1 MDKGKVKDDLVAMY
15 KSVSIDPTGAKCMA
29 DKQAEKTDSQQL
41 AAELGFMC
49 ASTMV
54 EAVKG
59 PDGNMQC
66 QPSKT
71 APPICQKYIG
81 DLVTNASSWGTTCK
95 LK

>member
-15 KSVSIDPTGAKCMA
+15 KSASVDPTGVKYIA

-49 ASTMV
+49 ASTM
-54 EAVKG
+54 
-59 PDGNMQC
+59 QC

-81 DLVTNASSWGTTCK
+81 DLITNASSWGTTCK

>member
-15 KSVSIDPTGAKCMA
+15 KSASVDPTGVKYIA

-54 EAVKG
+54 EAV
-59 PDGNMQC
+59 QV
-66 QPSKT
+66 
-71 APPICQKYIG
+71 
-81 DLVTNASSWGTTCK
+81 LVVRCSVNHQRLLLLYAKSI
-95 LK
+95 